1 MDKKIKELDE
11 KYSIRGTKLFWVRNR
26 NELRVIQEMERVL
39 AEYPDF
45 DPAVLDLEDIYALSL
60 NKLPAR
66 YTQRGS
72 IVLQE
77 PVRDEEI
84 ADAIRDAV
92 EVVRARPNYPL

>member
-1 MDKKIKELDE
+1 MDRKIKEMDE

-39 AEYPDF
+39 GEHPDF
-45 DPAVLDLEDIYALSL
+45 KPAILDLEDIYALAL

>member
-1 MDKKIKELDE
+1 MDKKIKEMDE
-11 KYSIRGTKLFWVRNR
+11 KYSVRGTKLFWVRNR
-26 NELRVIQEMERVL
+26 NELRVVQEMERVL

-45 DPAVLDLEDIYALSL
+45 KPAVLDLEDIYALSL

-77 PVRDEEI
+77 PVRDEEV
-84 ADAIRDAV
+84 ADAIRDAI